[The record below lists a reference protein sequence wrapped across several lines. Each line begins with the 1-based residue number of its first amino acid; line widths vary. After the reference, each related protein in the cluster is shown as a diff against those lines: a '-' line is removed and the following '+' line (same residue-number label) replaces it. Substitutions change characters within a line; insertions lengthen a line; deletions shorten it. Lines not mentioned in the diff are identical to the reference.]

1 MSTTLYRTILL
12 IDDDEEDQE
21 IFMEAIQEV
30 NPEILCICKDDGEE
44 AFLHLLAKNE
54 IDEPNLLFIDLNM
67 PKLNGKE
74 VLKKLKS
81 IDSLKH
87 IPVIMFSTFFGDS
100 DIKEFNA
107 SGAAHY
113 IIKSTNFSDLCKT
126 LKETL
131 SKKW

>member
-12 IDDDEEDQE
+12 IDDDTEDQE
-21 IFMEAIQEV
+21 IFLDALKKV
-30 NPEILCICKDDGEE
+30 DPEIQCFCYDDVEE
-44 AFLHLLAKNE
+44 ILQLLTRNE
-54 IDEPNLLFIDLNM
+54 INNPDLFFVDLNM
-67 PKLNGKE
+67 PKLNGKA

-87 IPVIMFSTFFGDS
+87 IPVIMYSTFFAKS
-100 DIKEFNA
+100 DIPEFEA

-113 IIKSTNFSDLCKT
+113 LIKSTRFSELCET
-126 LKETL
+126 LKDTL

>member
-1 MSTTLYRTILL
+1 MSTSLYQSIFL
-12 IDDDEEDQE
+12 IDDDAEDQE
-21 IFMEAIQEV
+21 IFIEAMKEV
-30 NPEILCICKDDGEE
+30 HPDVHCICSDDAEE
-44 AFLHLLAKNE
+44 ALHQLAMNE
-54 IDEPNLLFIDLNM
+54 VAKPDLFFIDLNM

-81 IDSLKH
+81 IESLKD

-100 DIKEFNA
+100 DIKEFNS
-107 SGAAHY
+107 SGAVHY
-113 IIKSTNFSDLCKT
+113 MVKSTSYSDLCTT